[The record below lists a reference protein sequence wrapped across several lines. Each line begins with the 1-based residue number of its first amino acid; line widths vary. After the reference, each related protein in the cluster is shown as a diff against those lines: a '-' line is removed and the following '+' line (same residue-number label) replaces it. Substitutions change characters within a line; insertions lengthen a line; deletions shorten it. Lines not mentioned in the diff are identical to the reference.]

1 MRCGKKGRGEGGRWS
16 SALREGGG
24 MTDVGE
30 GGPKKEQEIEM
41 TNAEKQIL
49 RINEIRLFDMAETER
64 QRDEEDFA
72 APGRRL
78 TSSNGV

>member
-30 GGPKKEQEIEM
+30 GGKNLTDPAGRVYFVSR
-41 TNAEKQIL
+41 TNA
-49 RINEIRLFDMAETER
+49 AEVLVR
-64 QRDEEDFA
+64 VRDEEDFA
-72 APGRRL
+72 APGGRL